1 METISD
7 ILDKYRIPGRLD
19 YDSVKM
25 RFVRL
30 YASAASGRKPVED
43 IKLMI
48 GKAPMDKYLL
58 PEDYENWKRLTA

>member
-19 YDSVKM
+19 SDYVKM
-25 RFVRL
+25 GFVRL
-30 YASAASGRKPVED
+30 YASAASGRKPVETI
-43 IKLMI
+43 IKMV
-48 GKAPMDKYLL
+48 GDAPMDEYLL